1 MGRSANV
8 DDGADGG
15 ERDVGEEVVAGAGVV
30 EGTGLFIAF
39 NDGLLDA
46 KA

>member
-1 MGRSANV
+1 MGRSVNV

-15 ERDVGEEVVAGAGVV
+15 ERDVGEEVVVGAGAA
-30 EGTGLFIAF
+30 EGTGLFVVF
-39 NDGLLDA
+39 NDGLLEE